1 MVEYTTLQAKT
12 QFSKL
17 LKMAQAGEEVL
28 ITSGREK
35 YPVARLIP
43 VERKGGI
50 KFGLMKDLMGPITS
64 DLLEPISEEELRLW
78 EDSEIEP

>member
-1 MVEYTTLQAKT
+1 MEYTTLQAKT

-17 LKMAQAGEEVL
+17 LKAAQAGEEVL

-35 YPVARLIP
+35 TPVARLTP

-50 KFGLMKDLMGPITS
+50 KFGLMKDLMPPITS
-64 DLLEPISEEELRLW
+64 DLLEPMSEEELRLW
-78 EDSEIEP
+78 EDSEIFP

>member
-1 MVEYTTLQAKT
+1 MEYTTLEAKT
-12 QFSKL
+12 HLSKL

-35 YPVARLIP
+35 DPVARLVP

-50 KFGLMKDLMGPITS
+50 KFGLMKDLMEPITS
-64 DLLEPISEEELRLW
+64 DLLEPMSEEELRLW
-78 EDSEIEP
+78 EESEIYP

>member
-1 MVEYTTLQAKT
+1 MEYTTLQAKT

-17 LKMAQAGEEVL
+17 LKAAQAGEEVL

-35 YPVARLIP
+35 TPVARLLP

-50 KFGLMKDLMGPITS
+50 KIGLMKNLMGPIQT
-64 DLLEPISEEELRLW
+64 DLMEPMSEEELRLW
-78 EDSEIEP
+78 EDSEIFP

>member
-1 MVEYTTLQAKT
+1 MEYTTLQAKT

-17 LKMAQAGEEVL
+17 LKAAQAGEEVV

-35 YPVARLIP
+35 TPVARLMAVP
-43 VERKGGI
+43 RKGGI

-64 DLLEPISEEELRLW
+64 DLLEPMSEEELRLW
-78 EDSEIEP
+78 EDSEIYP

>member
-1 MVEYTTLQAKT
+1 MQYTTLEAKT
-12 QFSKL
+12 QLSKL

-35 YPVARLIP
+35 DPVARLVP

-50 KFGLMKDLMGPITS
+50 KFGLMKDLMPEITS
-64 DLLEPISEEELRLW
+64 DLLEPMSEEELRLW
-78 EDSEIEP
+78 EDSRIEP